1 MGRNSTVTENDITK
15 AIEQLL
21 EDGRE
26 TTFRNVHSITGGGTS
41 QVLKLFQKVMDDH
54 ARESLCLAIIS
65 PAVLSVIKQEVQDN
79 VRRHS
84 AASEKTIEDYRKHQQ
99 ELHEII
105 KKQDTELDHKE
116 TETGGLRQ
124 KLANTEAQAAEE
136 KLQAGKKLGAR
147 DEKLRVLEED
157 LGRSLQELDNLRME
171 VARLQYLDGA
181 MAELKEELE
190 NVRQAHREAE
200 IKAAKA
206 EARIDEQSKPTGRS
220 GSKRRPKQEAEQ
232 E

>member
-41 QVLKLFQKVMDDH
+41 QVLKLFQKVMDDR
-54 ARESLCLAIIS
+54 ANEALCLAIIS

-105 KKQDTELDHKE
+105 KKQDT
-116 TETGGLRQ
+116 
-124 KLANTEAQAAEE
+124 
-136 KLQAGKKLGAR
+136 
-147 DEKLRVLEED
+147 
-157 LGRSLQELDNLRME
+157 
-171 VARLQYLDGA
+171 
-181 MAELKEELE
+181 
-190 NVRQAHREAE
+190 
-200 IKAAKA
+200 
-206 EARIDEQSKPTGRS
+206 
-220 GSKRRPKQEAEQ
+220 
-232 E
+232 